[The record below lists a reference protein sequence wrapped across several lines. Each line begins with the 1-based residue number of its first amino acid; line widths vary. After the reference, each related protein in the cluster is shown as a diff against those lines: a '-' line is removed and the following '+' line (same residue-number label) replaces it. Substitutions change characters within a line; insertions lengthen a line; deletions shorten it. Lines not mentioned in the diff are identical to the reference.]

1 MREVARPFAPTQPGI
16 GPLESD
22 SMPEFD
28 SPHVRAETVDDV
40 IVLTLLVSEVR
51 TPILAASV
59 GKDLGTLIDTYGA
72 APYVL
77 NLKQTRYM
85 SSTAF
90 AMLLNLAK
98 KVTARGGTLKLCEMD
113 PEVRIGADIIGLG
126 RFVPIVA
133 EESVAVAMS
142 RQH

>member
-1 MREVARPFAPTQPGI
+1 M
-16 GPLESD
+16 SD
-22 SMPEFD
+22 FE

-40 IVLTLLVSEVR
+40 IVLTLLVTEIR

-59 GKDLGTLIDTYGA
+59 GKDLGTLVDRIGGRY
-72 APYVL
+72 YVL
-77 NLKQTRYM
+77 NLKRTKYM

-98 KVTARGGTLKLCEMD
+98 KVTATGATLRLCEMD

-126 RFVPIVA
+126 RFVPIVDDEA
-133 EESVAVAMS
+133 TAIAMFKS
-142 RQH
+142 E